1 MQYPLISEYIEAI
14 RSAEDNFDQYSALR
28 PVLDDKGN
36 PVMSSGNFAVV
47 FKMRDEQTKRL
58 YAVKCFTRDQEGRQ
72 ANYRKIAEELEFV
85 SSPYLV
91 HFRFLEKELFVDSSQ
106 GDAEEYPVLVMDWV
120 EGEPLDRYLWAHLQ
134 DTYALQLLAY
144 RFCRMGAW
152 LLSQPFAHGDL
163 KPDNILVKADGSLV
177 LVDYDGMFVPAM
189 QGEQAGEL
197 GSPDF
202 RHPLRTAADFNEHI
216 DDFSIATIAL
226 SLKAIA
232 LRPSLYDQFA
242 ASDRLLFAASNYMD
256 LGKSA
261 LLPTLCS
268 LTSDAEL
275 AVLLSIFLLAHAKNS
290 LGMISFRL
298 FLLQEPEKPKE
309 EVLRTDVTDEDRE
322 QAIADEYGVLYSPDG
337 LRLIKANY
345 NIETYEIKDGTKVIC
360 DKAFSLCKSLTSIQL
375 PESLTSIGDR
385 AFFRCESFK
394 SIHLPESVNSIGNS
408 AFSMC
413 YSLTSIHLPES
424 VNSIGNSAFSCCK
437 SLTSIH
443 LPESVKSI
451 GNSAF
456 RGCESLTSI
465 HLPESV
471 NSIGDSAFS
480 CCTSLTSI
488 HLPESVKSIGDWAFW
503 DCRSLTSIHL
513 PESVKSIGNEAF
525 VGCTSLNSIHLPES
539 LTSIGNEAFRGC
551 KSLTSIHLPE
561 SVKSIGDNPFS
572 MCKLLSITC
581 DSSYFWVVDGFLISK
596 EGKLIASLSD
606 KTHITIPKSVNSIGN
621 YAFWHCTSLTS
632 IHLPES
638 LTSIGNEAF
647 CHCRSLTSI
656 HLPESLTSIG
666 IEAFSNCY
674 FLTSI
679 HLPESLT
686 SIGNEA
692 FWDCESL
699 TSIHLPESLTSIGY
713 KAFSGCTS
721 LKSIHL
727 SESLTSIGNEAFLRC
742 TSLTSIHLP
751 ESVKSIGNNPFSRCK
766 LLSITCDSPYFWV
779 VDGFLISKE
788 GKLIA
793 SLSDKTHITI
803 PKSVNSIGNYAFWH
817 CTSLTS
823 IHLPESL
830 TSIGNEA
837 FCHCRSLT
845 SIHLPDSLTTIGWN
859 AFGNCESLTTIYIP
873 KGSKEKFKRL
883 LGDKK
888 LIEKLVE
895 E

>member
-14 RSAEDNFDQYSALR
+14 RSAEENFDQYNALR

-47 FKMRDEQTKRL
+47 FKMQDEQTKRL

-91 HFRFLEKELFVDSSQ
+91 HFRFLEKELFVDTSQ

-120 EGEPLDRYLWAHLQ
+120 EGEPLDRYLRAHLQ
-134 DTYALQLLAY
+134 DTYALQPLTY

-216 DDFSIATIAL
+216 DDFSIASIAL

-232 LRPSLYDQFA
+232 LQPSLYDQFA

-268 LTSDAEL
+268 LTSNAEL
-275 AVLLSIFLLAHAKNS
+275 STLLSTFLLAHAKNS

-322 QAIADEYGVLYSPDG
+322 QAIKDEYGVLYSPDG
-337 LRLIKANY
+337 LRLIKAND
-345 NIETYEIKDGTKVIC
+345 NLITYEIKDGTKVIC
-360 DKAFSLCKSLTSIQL
+360 DKAFW
-375 PESLTSIGDR
+375 
-385 AFFRCESFK
+385 
-394 SIHLPESVNSIGNS
+394 
-408 AFSMC
+408 
-413 YSLTSIHLPES
+413 
-424 VNSIGNSAFSCCK
+424 
-437 SLTSIH
+437 
-443 LPESVKSI
+443 
-451 GNSAF
+451 
-456 RGCESLTSI
+456 GCE
-465 HLPESV
+465 
-471 NSIGDSAFS
+471 
-480 CCTSLTSI
+480 
-488 HLPESVKSIGDWAFW
+488 
-503 DCRSLTSIHL
+503 
-513 PESVKSIGNEAF
+513 
-525 VGCTSLNSIHLPES
+525 SLNSIHLPES
-539 LTSIGNEAFRGC
+539 I
-551 KSLTSIHLPE
+551 
-561 SVKSIGDNPFS
+561 
-572 MCKLLSITC
+572 
-581 DSSYFWVVDGFLISK
+581 
-596 EGKLIASLSD
+596 
-606 KTHITIPKSVNSIGN
+606 NSIG
-621 YAFWHCTSLTS
+621 Y
-632 IHLPES
+632 
-638 LTSIGNEAF
+638 G
-647 CHCRSLTSI
+647 
-656 HLPESLTSIG
+656 
-666 IEAFSNCY
+666 
-674 FLTSI
+674 
-679 HLPESLT
+679 
-686 SIGNEA
+686 A
-692 FWDCESL
+692 FWDCKSL

-713 KAFSGCTS
+713 SAFLGCDSLTSIQLPESVKSIGNYAFSYCESLTS
-721 LKSIHL
+721 IQLP
-727 SESLTSIGNEAFLRC
+727 ESLTSIGNEAFSKC
-742 TSLTSIHLP
+742 YSLTSIHLP
-751 ESVKSIGNNPFSRCK
+751 KSVKSIGNNPFSRCK

-803 PKSVNSIGNYAFWH
+803 PESVKSIGDRAFFLCESLNSIHLPESVKSIGDEAFLD
-817 CTSLTS
+817 CTFLTS

-837 FCHCRSLT
+837 FSKCYSLTSIHLPESVKSIGDEAFLDCTSLTSIHLPESVKSIGDHAFSGCESLTSIHLPKSLTSIGNEAFSKCYSLT
-845 SIHLPDSLTTIGWN
+845 SIHLPDSLTTIGN
-859 AFGNCESLTTIYIP
+859 YAFWDYSLITIYIP
-873 KGSKEKFKRL
+873 KGTKEKFEEL
-883 LGDKK
+883 LQDTW
-888 LIEKLVE
+888 LINKLVE

>member
-14 RSAEDNFDQYSALR
+14 RSAEENFDQYSALR

-47 FKMRDEQTKRL
+47 FKMQDEQTKRL
-58 YAVKCFTRDQEGRQ
+58 YAVKCFTRDQERRHE
-72 ANYRKIAEELEFV
+72 NYRKIAEELEFV

-91 HFRFLEKELFVDSSQ
+91 HFRFLEKELFVDTSQ

-120 EGEPLDRYLWAHLQ
+120 EGEPLDRYLRAHLQ
-134 DTYALQLLAY
+134 DTYALQPLTY

-216 DDFSIATIAL
+216 DDFSIASIAL

-232 LRPSLYDQFA
+232 LQPSLYDQFA

-268 LTSDAEL
+268 LTSNAEL
-275 AVLLSIFLLAHAKNS
+275 STLLSTFLLAHAKNS

-322 QAIADEYGVLYSPDG
+322 QAIKDEYGVLYSPDG
-337 LRLIKANY
+337 LRLIKAND
-345 NIETYEIKDGTKVIC
+345 NLITYEIKDGTKVIC
-360 DKAFSLCKSLTSIQL
+360 DKAFWGC
-375 PESLTSIGDR
+375 ESLN
-385 AFFRCESFK
+385 
-394 SIHLPESVNSIGNS
+394 SIHLPESINSIGYG
-408 AFSMC
+408 AFWDC
-413 YSLTSIHLPES
+413 KSLTSIHLPES
-424 VNSIGNSAFSCCK
+424 LTSIGYSAFLGCD

-451 GNSAF
+451 GNYAF
-456 RGCESLTSI
+456 SYCESLTSI
-465 HLPESV
+465 Q
-471 NSIGDSAFS
+471 
-480 CCTSLTSI
+480 
-488 HLPESVKSIGDWAFW
+488 
-503 DCRSLTSIHL
+503 
-513 PESVKSIGNEAF
+513 
-525 VGCTSLNSIHLPES
+525 LPES
-539 LTSIGNEAFRGC
+539 LTSIGNEAFSKC
-551 KSLTSIHLPE
+551 YSLTSIHLP
-561 SVKSIGDNPFS
+561 K
-572 MCKLLSITC
+572 
-581 DSSYFWVVDGFLISK
+581 
-596 EGKLIASLSD
+596 
-606 KTHITIPKSVNSIGN
+606 
-621 YAFWHCTSLTS
+621 
-632 IHLPES
+632 
-638 LTSIGNEAF
+638 
-647 CHCRSLTSI
+647 
-656 HLPESLTSIG
+656 
-666 IEAFSNCY
+666 
-674 FLTSI
+674 
-679 HLPESLT
+679 
-686 SIGNEA
+686 
-692 FWDCESL
+692 
-699 TSIHLPESLTSIGY
+699 
-713 KAFSGCTS
+713 
-721 LKSIHL
+721 
-727 SESLTSIGNEAFLRC
+727 
-742 TSLTSIHLP
+742 
-751 ESVKSIGNNPFSRCK
+751 SVKSIGNNPFSRCK

-803 PKSVNSIGNYAFWH
+803 PESVKSIGDRAFFLCESLNSIHLPESVKSIGDEAFLD
-817 CTSLTS
+817 CTFLTS

-837 FCHCRSLT
+837 FSKCYSLT
-845 SIHLPDSLTTIGWN
+845 SIHLPDSLTTIGN
-859 AFGNCESLTTIYIP
+859 YAFWDYSLITIYIP
-873 KGSKEKFKRL
+873 KGTKEKFEEL
-883 LGDKK
+883 LQDTW
-888 LIEKLVE
+888 LINKLVE

>member
-47 FKMRDEQTKRL
+47 FKMRDEQRKRL

-120 EGEPLDRYLWAHLQ
+120 EGEPLDRYLRAHLR
-134 DTYALQLLAY
+134 DAYALQLLAY

-488 HLPESVKSIGDWAFW
+488 HLPESVKSIG
-503 DCRSLTSIHL
+503 
-513 PESVKSIGNEAF
+513 NEAF

-572 MCKLLSITC
+572 GCKPLSITC
-581 DSSYFWVVDGFLISK
+581 DSPYFRVAEGFLISK

-606 KTHITIPKSVNSIGN
+606 KTHITIPESVKSIGDG
-621 YAFWHCTSLTS
+621 AFYECESLTSIHLPDSLTMIGDSAFSNCTSLTS
-632 IHLPES
+632 IHLPDS
-638 LTSIGNEAF
+638 LTM
-647 CHCRSLTSI
+647 
-656 HLPESLTSIG
+656 
-666 IEAFSNCY
+666 
-674 FLTSI
+674 
-679 HLPESLT
+679 
-686 SIGNEA
+686 
-692 FWDCESL
+692 
-699 TSIHLPESLTSIGY
+699 
-713 KAFSGCTS
+713 
-721 LKSIHL
+721 
-727 SESLTSIGNEAFLRC
+727 IGNEAFLRC

-751 ESVKSIGNNPFSRCK
+751 ESV
-766 LLSITCDSPYFWV
+766 
-779 VDGFLISKE
+779 
-788 GKLIA
+788 
-793 SLSDKTHITI
+793 
-803 PKSVNSIGNYAFWH
+803 NSIGNSAFSW
-817 CTSLTS
+817 CNSLTT
-823 IHLPESL
+823 IHLP
-830 TSIGNEA
+830 A
-837 FCHCRSLT
+837 
-845 SIHLPDSLTTIGWN
+845 SLTTIGDGV
-859 AFGNCESLTTIYIP
+859 FFECLSLTTIYIP

-883 LGDKK
+883 LDDKK

>member
-14 RSAEDNFDQYSALR
+14 RSAEDNFDQYNALR

-91 HFRFLEKELFVDSSQ
+91 HFRFLEKELFVDTSQ
-106 GDAEEYPVLVMDWV
+106 GDTEEYPVLVMDWV
-120 EGEPLDRYLWAHLQ
+120 EGEPLDRYLRTHLR
-134 DTYALQLLAY
+134 DAYALQLLAY

-163 KPDNILVKADGSLV
+163 KPDNILVKSDGSLV

-216 DDFSIATIAL
+216 DDFSVASIAL

-232 LRPSLYDQFA
+232 LQPSLYDQFA

-268 LTSDAEL
+268 LTSNAEL
-275 AVLLSIFLLAHAKNS
+275 STLLSTFLLAHAKNS

-322 QAIADEYGVLYSPDG
+322 QAIKDEYGVLYSPDG
-337 LRLIKANY
+337 LRLIKAND
-345 NIETYEIKDGTKVIC
+345 NLITYEIKDGTKVIC
-360 DKAFSLCKSLTSIQL
+360 DKAFWGC
-375 PESLTSIGDR
+375 ESLN
-385 AFFRCESFK
+385 
-394 SIHLPESVNSIGNS
+394 SIHLPESINSIGYG
-408 AFSMC
+408 AFWDC
-413 YSLTSIHLPES
+413 KSLTSIHLPES
-424 VNSIGNSAFSCCK
+424 LTSIGYSAFLGCD

-451 GNSAF
+451 GNYAF
-456 RGCESLTSI
+456 SYCESLTSI
-465 HLPESV
+465 Q
-471 NSIGDSAFS
+471 
-480 CCTSLTSI
+480 
-488 HLPESVKSIGDWAFW
+488 
-503 DCRSLTSIHL
+503 
-513 PESVKSIGNEAF
+513 
-525 VGCTSLNSIHLPES
+525 LPES
-539 LTSIGNEAFRGC
+539 LTSIGNEAFSKC
-551 KSLTSIHLPE
+551 YSLTSIHLP
-561 SVKSIGDNPFS
+561 K
-572 MCKLLSITC
+572 
-581 DSSYFWVVDGFLISK
+581 
-596 EGKLIASLSD
+596 
-606 KTHITIPKSVNSIGN
+606 
-621 YAFWHCTSLTS
+621 
-632 IHLPES
+632 
-638 LTSIGNEAF
+638 
-647 CHCRSLTSI
+647 
-656 HLPESLTSIG
+656 
-666 IEAFSNCY
+666 
-674 FLTSI
+674 
-679 HLPESLT
+679 
-686 SIGNEA
+686 
-692 FWDCESL
+692 
-699 TSIHLPESLTSIGY
+699 
-713 KAFSGCTS
+713 
-721 LKSIHL
+721 
-727 SESLTSIGNEAFLRC
+727 
-742 TSLTSIHLP
+742 
-751 ESVKSIGNNPFSRCK
+751 SVKSIGNNPFSRCK

-803 PKSVNSIGNYAFWH
+803 PESVKSIGDRAFFLCESLNSIHLPESVKSIGDEAFLD
-817 CTSLTS
+817 CTFLTS

-837 FCHCRSLT
+837 FSKCYSLTSIHLPESVKSIGDEAFLDCTSLTSIHLPESVKSIGDHAFSGCESLTSIHLPKSLTSIGNEAFSKCYSLT
-845 SIHLPDSLTTIGWN
+845 SIHLPDSLTTIGN
-859 AFGNCESLTTIYIP
+859 YAFWDYSLITIYIP
-873 KGSKEKFKRL
+873 KGTKEKFEEL
-883 LGDKK
+883 LQDTW
-888 LIEKLVE
+888 LINKLVE

>member
-14 RSAEDNFDQYSALR
+14 RSAEENFDQYSALR

-47 FKMRDEQTKRL
+47 FKMQDEQTKRL

-91 HFRFLEKELFVDSSQ
+91 HFRFLEKELFVDTSQ

-120 EGEPLDRYLWAHLQ
+120 EGEPLDRYLRAHLQ
-134 DTYALQLLAY
+134 DTYALQPLTY

-216 DDFSIATIAL
+216 DDFSIASIAL

-232 LRPSLYDQFA
+232 LQPSLYDQFA

-268 LTSDAEL
+268 LTSNAEL
-275 AVLLSIFLLAHAKNS
+275 STLLSTFLLAHAKNS

-322 QAIADEYGVLYSPDG
+322 QAIKDEYGVLYSPDG
-337 LRLIKANY
+337 LRLIKAND
-345 NIETYEIKDGTKVIC
+345 NLITYEIKDGTKVIC
-360 DKAFSLCKSLTSIQL
+360 DKAFWGC
-375 PESLTSIGDR
+375 ESLN
-385 AFFRCESFK
+385 
-394 SIHLPESVNSIGNS
+394 SIHLPESINSIGYG
-408 AFSMC
+408 AFWDC
-413 YSLTSIHLPES
+413 KSLTSIHLPES
-424 VNSIGNSAFSCCK
+424 LTSIGYSAFLGCD

-451 GNSAF
+451 GNYAF
-456 RGCESLTSI
+456 SYCESLTSI
-465 HLPESV
+465 Q
-471 NSIGDSAFS
+471 
-480 CCTSLTSI
+480 
-488 HLPESVKSIGDWAFW
+488 
-503 DCRSLTSIHL
+503 
-513 PESVKSIGNEAF
+513 
-525 VGCTSLNSIHLPES
+525 LPES
-539 LTSIGNEAFRGC
+539 LTSIGNEAFSKC
-551 KSLTSIHLPE
+551 YSLTSIHLP
-561 SVKSIGDNPFS
+561 K
-572 MCKLLSITC
+572 
-581 DSSYFWVVDGFLISK
+581 
-596 EGKLIASLSD
+596 
-606 KTHITIPKSVNSIGN
+606 
-621 YAFWHCTSLTS
+621 
-632 IHLPES
+632 
-638 LTSIGNEAF
+638 
-647 CHCRSLTSI
+647 
-656 HLPESLTSIG
+656 
-666 IEAFSNCY
+666 
-674 FLTSI
+674 
-679 HLPESLT
+679 
-686 SIGNEA
+686 
-692 FWDCESL
+692 
-699 TSIHLPESLTSIGY
+699 
-713 KAFSGCTS
+713 
-721 LKSIHL
+721 
-727 SESLTSIGNEAFLRC
+727 
-742 TSLTSIHLP
+742 
-751 ESVKSIGNNPFSRCK
+751 SVKSIGNNPFSRCK

-803 PKSVNSIGNYAFWH
+803 PESVKSIGDRAFFLCESLNSIHLPESVKSIGDEAFLD
-817 CTSLTS
+817 CTFLTS

-837 FCHCRSLT
+837 FSKCYSLTSIHLPESVKSIGDEAFLDCTSLTSIHLPESVKSIGDHAFSGCESLTSIHLPKSLTSIGNEAFSKCYSLT
-845 SIHLPDSLTTIGWN
+845 SIHLPDSLTTIGN
-859 AFGNCESLTTIYIP
+859 YAFWDYSLITIYIP
-873 KGSKEKFKRL
+873 KGTKEKFEEL
-883 LGDKK
+883 LQDTW
-888 LIEKLVE
+888 LINKLVE

>member
-14 RSAEDNFDQYSALR
+14 RSAEENFDQYSALR

-47 FKMRDEQTKRL
+47 FKMQDEQTKRL

-91 HFRFLEKELFVDSSQ
+91 HFRFLEKELFVDTSQ

-120 EGEPLDRYLWAHLQ
+120 EGEPLDRYLRAHLR
-134 DTYALQLLAY
+134 DAYALQLLAY

-152 LLSQPFAHGDL
+152 LLSQSFAHGDL

-232 LRPSLYDQFA
+232 LQPSLYNQFA
-242 ASDRLLFAASNYMD
+242 ASDRLLFAASDYMD

-268 LTSDAEL
+268 LTSDTEL
-275 AVLLSIFLLAHAKNS
+275 SALLSAFLLAHAKNS

-322 QAIADEYGVLYSPDG
+322 QAIEDEYGVLYSPDG
-337 LRLIKANY
+337 LRLIDANG
-345 NIETYEIKDGTKVIC
+345 NLITYEIKDGTKVIC
-360 DKAFSLCKSLTSIQL
+360 DGAFC
-375 PESLTSIGDR
+375 
-385 AFFRCESFK
+385 ACE
-394 SIHLPESVNSIGNS
+394 
-408 AFSMC
+408 
-413 YSLTSIHLPES
+413 
-424 VNSIGNSAFSCCK
+424 
-437 SLTSIH
+437 
-443 LPESVKSI
+443 
-451 GNSAF
+451 
-456 RGCESLTSI
+456 
-465 HLPESV
+465 
-471 NSIGDSAFS
+471 
-480 CCTSLTSI
+480 SLTSI

-503 DCRSLTSIHL
+503 
-513 PESVKSIGNEAF
+513 
-525 VGCTSLNSIHLPES
+525 
-539 LTSIGNEAFRGC
+539 
-551 KSLTSIHLPE
+551 
-561 SVKSIGDNPFS
+561 
-572 MCKLLSITC
+572 
-581 DSSYFWVVDGFLISK
+581 
-596 EGKLIASLSD
+596 
-606 KTHITIPKSVNSIGN
+606 
-621 YAFWHCTSLTS
+621 
-632 IHLPES
+632 
-638 LTSIGNEAF
+638 
-647 CHCRSLTSI
+647 
-656 HLPESLTSIG
+656 
-666 IEAFSNCY
+666 
-674 FLTSI
+674 
-679 HLPESLT
+679 
-686 SIGNEA
+686 
-692 FWDCESL
+692 
-699 TSIHLPESLTSIGY
+699 
-713 KAFSGCTS
+713 
-721 LKSIHL
+721 
-727 SESLTSIGNEAFLRC
+727 RC

-803 PKSVNSIGNYAFWH
+803 PESVKSIGDRAFFLCESLNSIHLPESVKSIGDEAFLD
-817 CTSLTS
+817 CTFLTS

-837 FCHCRSLT
+837 FSKCYSLTSIHLPESVKSIGNSAFLDCESLTSIHLPESVKSIGDNPFSRCKLLSITCDSPYFRMVDGFLISKVGKLIASLSDKTHITIPESVNSIGNAAFWRCTSLTSIHLPESVNSIENSAFVCCTSLT

-859 AFGNCESLTTIYIP
+859 AFGNCESLTSIHLPESVKSIGDCVFSGCESLTTIYIP

-883 LGDKK
+883 LGVKK

>member
-14 RSAEDNFDQYSALR
+14 RSAEENFDQYNALR

-47 FKMRDEQTKRL
+47 FKMQDEQTKRL

-91 HFRFLEKELFVDSSQ
+91 HFRFLEKELFVDTSQ

-120 EGEPLDRYLWAHLQ
+120 EGEPLDRYLRAHLQ
-134 DTYALQLLAY
+134 DTYALQPLTY

-216 DDFSIATIAL
+216 DDFSIASIAL

-232 LRPSLYDQFA
+232 LQPSLYDQFA

-268 LTSDAEL
+268 LTSNAEL
-275 AVLLSIFLLAHAKNS
+275 STLLSTFLLAHAKNS

-322 QAIADEYGVLYSPDG
+322 QAIKDEYGVLYSPDG
-337 LRLIKANY
+337 LRLIKAND
-345 NIETYEIKDGTKVIC
+345 NLITYEIKDGTKVIC
-360 DKAFSLCKSLTSIQL
+360 DKAFWGC
-375 PESLTSIGDR
+375 ESLN
-385 AFFRCESFK
+385 
-394 SIHLPESVNSIGNS
+394 SIHLPESINSIGYG
-408 AFSMC
+408 AFWDC
-413 YSLTSIHLPES
+413 KSLTSIHLPES
-424 VNSIGNSAFSCCK
+424 LTSIGYSAFLGCD

-451 GNSAF
+451 GNYAF
-456 RGCESLTSI
+456 SYCESLTSI
-465 HLPESV
+465 Q
-471 NSIGDSAFS
+471 
-480 CCTSLTSI
+480 
-488 HLPESVKSIGDWAFW
+488 
-503 DCRSLTSIHL
+503 
-513 PESVKSIGNEAF
+513 
-525 VGCTSLNSIHLPES
+525 LPES
-539 LTSIGNEAFRGC
+539 LTSIGNEAFSKC
-551 KSLTSIHLPE
+551 YSLTSIHLP
-561 SVKSIGDNPFS
+561 K
-572 MCKLLSITC
+572 
-581 DSSYFWVVDGFLISK
+581 
-596 EGKLIASLSD
+596 
-606 KTHITIPKSVNSIGN
+606 
-621 YAFWHCTSLTS
+621 
-632 IHLPES
+632 
-638 LTSIGNEAF
+638 
-647 CHCRSLTSI
+647 
-656 HLPESLTSIG
+656 
-666 IEAFSNCY
+666 
-674 FLTSI
+674 
-679 HLPESLT
+679 
-686 SIGNEA
+686 
-692 FWDCESL
+692 
-699 TSIHLPESLTSIGY
+699 
-713 KAFSGCTS
+713 
-721 LKSIHL
+721 
-727 SESLTSIGNEAFLRC
+727 
-742 TSLTSIHLP
+742 
-751 ESVKSIGNNPFSRCK
+751 SVKSIGNNPFSRCK

-803 PKSVNSIGNYAFWH
+803 PESVKSIGDRAFFLCESLNSIHLPESVKSIGDEAFLD

-823 IHLPESL
+823 IHLPESVKSIGDHAFSGCESLTSIHLPKSL

-837 FCHCRSLT
+837 FSKCYSLT
-845 SIHLPDSLTTIGWN
+845 SIHLPDSLTTIGN
-859 AFGNCESLTTIYIP
+859 YAFWDYSLITIYIP
-873 KGSKEKFKRL
+873 KGTKEKFEEL
-883 LGDKK
+883 LQDTW
-888 LIEKLVE
+888 LINKLVE